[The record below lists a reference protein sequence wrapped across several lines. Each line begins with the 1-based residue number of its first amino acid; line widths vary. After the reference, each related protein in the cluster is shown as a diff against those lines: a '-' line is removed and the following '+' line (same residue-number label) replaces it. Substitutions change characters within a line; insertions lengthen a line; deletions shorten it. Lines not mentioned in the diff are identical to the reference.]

1 MPGKRLLVISLD
13 IDDDLGQKAR
23 VRGPVV
29 GRKKVLE
36 AASKLGI
43 ADPEDSDVNTLF
55 ESVRLSDS
63 LKKENDVEVA
73 ALTGSK
79 KLGYAA
85 DSNIVKQLEKVTH
98 DFKPEACVLVSD
110 GASDERVL
118 PLIQS
123 RIKIDSV
130 KTVTVK
136 QTKELEKTYF
146 VILEKLRDP
155 HFARIVFGIPGIALL
170 LYFLMGD
177 LGIRI
182 FVGLL
187 GAYLIIKG
195 AGIEDFVLRKTA
207 DTRFS
212 VSNARFIFYFAAAP
226 LFIAALWL
234 AVSKFSAMQHAGETN
249 VAKLAAWSLKD
260 LLLLLPSAVLL
271 LIAGSVLG
279 ALNEKKNYEMPKYAI
294 YVALVFLF
302 WLIFNN
308 AADWVLG
315 TLAFSDLFYS
325 ILLGVVAVYLLFRLA
340 KEFKTRFIADMH
352 LEGKEVYTEIGSF
365 VGKVA
370 SFDKDKD
377 SIIIK
382 TETGQRFDLDFD
394 HISNIGDSI
403 IVRY

>member
-1 MPGKRLLVISLD
+1 
-13 IDDDLGQKAR
+13 AT
-23 VRGPVV
+23 
-29 GRKKVLE
+29 
-36 AASKLGI
+36 KLGV

-55 ESVRLSDS
+55 EAVRFSDS
-63 LKKENDVEVA
+63 LKKNNDVEVA

-79 KLGYAA
+79 KLGYSA
-85 DSNIVKQLEKVTH
+85 DSNIVKQLEKVAH

-110 GASDERVL
+110 GASDDRVL
-118 PLIQS
+118 PFIQS

-146 VILEKLRDP
+146 VILDKLKDP
-155 HFARIVFGIPGIALL
+155 HFARVVFGIPGVGLL

-177 LGIRI
+177 LGLRI

-187 GAYLIIKG
+187 GAYLILKG
-195 AGIEDFVLRKTA
+195 LGVEDFILRKTA
-207 DTRFS
+207 TTTFS
-212 VSNARFIFYFAAAP
+212 VSNARFVFYFAAAP
-226 LFIAALWL
+226 LFIAAFWL

-249 VAKLAAWSLKD
+249 VAKLAAWALKD
-260 LLLLLPSAVLL
+260 LLLLLPSAILL
-271 LIAGSVLG
+271 LVAGGALN
-279 ALNEKKNYEMPKYAI
+279 ALNEKKTYDLPKYAV
-294 YVALVFLF
+294 YVALVLLF

-308 AADWVLG
+308 AADWVIG
-315 TLAFSDLFYS
+315 ALAFSDLFYS
-325 ILLGVVAVYLLFRLA
+325 ILLGVVAVYLLVRLA
-340 KEFKTRFIADMH
+340 NEFKARFIAGMH

-370 SFDKDKD
+370 SFDKERG

-382 TETGQRFDLDFD
+382 TETAQRFDLDFD